1 MGEDCGTPAKGWA
14 NVWRSHACGQERF
27 PKNDFRQSG
36 SGMARSWRS
45 GSRPSFNLANVDLDS
60 TIARLFGVKI
70 SIEMGHG
77 GCNPPPQSRPTGG
90 EVGELVVDETQE
102 EFLGGVVV
110 EALDDLDGETAGD
123 ELAGA
128 DGIDAAGLEIED
140 FLVVDL

>member
-1 MGEDCGTPAKGWA
+1 MIL
-14 NVWRSHACGQERF
+14 
-27 PKNDFRQSG
+27 SG
-36 SGMARSWRS
+36 AQ
-45 GSRPSFNLANVDLDS
+45 RPSQRSARYCSNHATNVSNSSDGSSWTAFSSSL
-60 TIARLFGVKI
+60 TLMI
-70 SIEMGHG
+70 SICRSPCAPASFLWIPMGHG
-77 GCNPPPQSRPTGG
+77 GCNPPPRSRSAGG

-110 EALDDLDGETAGD
+110 EALDGFDGETAGD